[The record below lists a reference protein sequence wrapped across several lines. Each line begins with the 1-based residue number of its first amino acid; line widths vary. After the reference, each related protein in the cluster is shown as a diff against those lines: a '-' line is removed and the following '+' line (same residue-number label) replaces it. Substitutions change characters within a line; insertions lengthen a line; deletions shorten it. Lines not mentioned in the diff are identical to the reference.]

1 MKKSFILFFL
11 SILTMVFLGFGLG
24 ETVRAADE
32 EVTLKGK
39 VVVHYMNWET
49 EPKEVGIHVWDN
61 GSGAQETSPYLANEE
76 QDDFGYVME
85 VNVMSDAKDKIGII
99 VIKDKVLT
107 DPWNYKDSGDMF
119 VDVTSIKDG
128 TTDRI
133 DVYYFSGGSPNYF
146 IANPEKANVFGLY
159 YDPTGTYEDK
169 LGVHAWGFDDLGDVT
184 WGTPLKLFKDGFKS
198 PGDTQGKVAHLV
210 YTPGE
215 DVDPGFLIYAG
226 GDENKKH
233 ASFGDIKEETI
244 PGFSKLEAGDV
255 KVVFVSGGK
264 VYDDASKKV
273 EFMENAFTFAFQE
286 FQVNG
291 LRGTF
296 AKNPYTI
303 FSRFTLALKT
313 KEVVGT
319 EEITVIEHVRDKP
332 VFQPSEDGWK
342 LPTDLPEFP
351 AYQPAVLPEGA
362 EAKVV
367 FHYQRWD
374 GDYQGT
380 GLWTWDGG
388 TNGSSNGVV
397 MNGVDGFGAVMEIMI
412 DTDDAEDEIGIIP
425 IAHDIDKDS
434 RWDYRE
440 TPDGEHILLDITA
453 LKDGTLSEMH
463 VYYFEGGY
471 QTVFVADSTKA
482 NVLVLY
488 YDVEGNYEEE
498 LGFHTW
504 GSQWTNV
511 ESDPE
516 WGTPAKLFV
525 DGFKSPEG
533 VQGKAALLQTEPDTD
548 AETLIYAGSDE
559 SKKHADHGN
568 LRGFSDMVAGEV
580 RVVYVAN
587 QVVYEERIEFAP
599 QAFGGKIVWEPVFEE
614 VTKEID
620 ILELIDFK
628 NFFTLKEGDKVIPI
642 KAIYFNES
650 AEEVNEFVIEL
661 GEEHK
666 LDNTKTYTLIFNNGK
681 EGKELYEDEIVLDLD
696 KEAPV
701 INLLDQEG
709 DEPVVV
715 NIELGQ
721 EWNNDLF
728 PSYRVTDNRD
738 ANLTAK
744 VYVPAEG
751 GYLSTKKAGTYEIT
765 LQVEDEWGNVG
776 TATFQIVVAPRKG
789 CKNNSASIFVGLSI
803 LGLGLFLVRRRRFV

>member
-24 ETVRAADE
+24 ETVKAADE

-61 GSGAQETSPYLANEE
+61 GSSAQETSPYLANEE

-107 DPWNYKDSGDMF
+107 DPWNYKDSGDII

-291 LRGTF
+291 LSGTF

-319 EEITVIEHVRDKP
+319 
-332 VFQPSEDGWK
+332 
-342 LPTDLPEFP
+342 
-351 AYQPAVLPEGA
+351 
-362 EAKVV
+362 
-367 FHYQRWD
+367 
-374 GDYQGT
+374 
-380 GLWTWDGG
+380 
-388 TNGSSNGVV
+388 
-397 MNGVDGFGAVMEIMI
+397 
-412 DTDDAEDEIGIIP
+412 
-425 IAHDIDKDS
+425 
-434 RWDYRE
+434 
-440 TPDGEHILLDITA
+440 
-453 LKDGTLSEMH
+453 
-463 VYYFEGGY
+463 
-471 QTVFVADSTKA
+471 
-482 NVLVLY
+482 
-488 YDVEGNYEEE
+488 
-498 LGFHTW
+498 
-504 GSQWTNV
+504 
-511 ESDPE
+511 
-516 WGTPAKLFV
+516 
-525 DGFKSPEG
+525 
-533 VQGKAALLQTEPDTD
+533 
-548 AETLIYAGSDE
+548 
-559 SKKHADHGN
+559 
-568 LRGFSDMVAGEV
+568 
-580 RVVYVAN
+580 
-587 QVVYEERIEFAP
+587 
-599 QAFGGKIVWEPVFEE
+599 
-614 VTKEID
+614 D